1 MSANAPSSEEIYA
14 VKMAILKKIN
24 DERENAGITPLV
36 LDSVVAEA
44 ADEHCKE
51 MIDNKYSSHWNLA
64 GEKPYQRYFKAGCR
78 DHITEI
84 FGGYDAPEETTFD
97 ITSEGILK
105 QSIDMHEKTMNA
117 SGTEEERNSSSVL
130 DPLHT
135 HIGIGLAVTTTS
147 FRMLEV
153 YLDRYVSIDD
163 SVSPTMT
170 DTKINFQGS
179 MLERDGNW
187 GPYACV
193 VYYDPNPQA
202 LLPDDATAKEGYED
216 FSHQQ
221 VAVTWPW
228 EMSFIDGQ
236 FSIPISFEEIRE
248 GYYYVHLHVR
258 DHADDIPY
266 NEVQEGLQVPGDG
279 TVVSTGFVFHYR
291 GKPLKQGEVPSATR
305 LSIDNVIT
313 DIRVVTASSQEGKNA
328 GDLNEYEH
336 ILLGD
341 PIPAASSGLSVY
353 FGKGEHGD
361 LDPITDL
368 KYISSNDENLAGPD
382 GYEVIRVSVA
392 TASPD
397 SKNGGDSA
405 EVLES
410 KKNAFEE
417 LLKLTEASGE
427 GVSNSAVASYLWE
440 NEEVRENLNSV
451 GVDPA
456 SVRSA
461 LEADPDNAW
470 SAEQYVNEFS
480 TPAPGA
486 FTYLCVKRGDISDAI
501 SSVALV
507 FGENPGLVAQAALG
521 EENISLLQLP
531 FENMSIAYS
540 KVHDSAVNN
549 GMMESLVGEDA
560 FATTDEDSDAAYI
573 QRAEEEAAQ
582 RKVMEEQQRA
592 NQRESLIQLLSEA
605 EEENKRL
612 VESNQAFQRKLV
624 KHLQGLAAAK
634 KSVED
639 PVKSVEDQAKRKS
652 DMEIAKQYRDAL
664 KNVNDAKDAID
675 REQSQYDDIAL
686 QLQDRLDEKEEKA
699 ENIRKSFATFKREIA
714 LAAENSR
721 TGRPIPKKIVS
732 KFEATEDEKDNDVSK
747 VRLRNINLK
756 MQLKKLEGKLR
767 EKEQLAD
774 GLHLIDFEQLKIEN
788 QTLNEKIEERNEDL
802 HKLRKKTTTT
812 VQVLTH
818 IKEKLQ
824 FEQAQN
830 EVLKSQLATLDGE
843 LTAERD
849 QLAKAKREREKC
861 RHQNSKLQGEQ
872 GFVNNDMLVQDY
884 ERRKILIREMKAKC
898 GELQATYVNIT
909 NVIKRASGQ

>member
-1 MSANAPSSEEIYA
+1 MTENGPSSDEIYA

-24 DERENAGITPLV
+24 EERENAGIKPLI
-36 LDSVVAEA
+36 LDTNIAEA

-97 ITSEGILK
+97 ISNEGILK
-105 QSIDMHEKTMNA
+105 QAVDMHEKTMNA

-135 HIGIGLAVTTTS
+135 HIGIGLSVTTGS

-163 SVSPTMT
+163 EVSPTMT
-170 DTKINFQGS
+170 ETKINFQGS
-179 MLERDGNW
+179 MIEMEGNW

-193 VYYDPNPQA
+193 VYYDPSPEA
-202 LLPDDATAKEGYED
+202 LSPDDATAKEGYED
-216 FSHQQ
+216 FSHHQA
-221 VAVTWPW
+221 AVTWPW
-228 EMSFIDGQ
+228 EMSFKDGQ
-236 FSIPISFEEIRE
+236 FSIPIDFEEVRE

-258 DHADDIPY
+258 DNADTIPY

-279 TVVSTGFVFHYR
+279 TVVATGFVFHYR
-291 GKPLKQGEVPSATR
+291 GKTLKRGEVTSAANGV
-305 LSIDNVIT
+305 SIDDVIS
-313 DIRVVTASSQEGKNA
+313 DIRVTTASSQEGKQSE
-328 GDLNEYEH
+328 DLSEYEH

-341 PIPAASSGLSVY
+341 PISSVSSGLSIY
-353 FGKGEHGD
+353 FAKGERGE
-361 LDPITDL
+361 LDPITDI
-368 KYISSNDENLAGPD
+368 KYVTGNDENMEGPE
-382 GYEVIRVSVA
+382 GYEVIRVSIA
-392 TASPD
+392 TATPD
-397 SKNGGDSA
+397 ADAAGKA
-405 EVLES
+405 EAIQ
-410 KKNAFEE
+410 NAFEE
-417 LLKLTEASGE
+417 LIKLTTEANADA
-427 GVSNSAVASYLWE
+427 SNSSVASYMWE
-440 NEEVRENLNSV
+440 NEEIRNNLSNV

-456 SVRSA
+456 NVRAA
-461 LEADPDNAW
+461 LEADPDNTW
-470 SAEQYVNEFS
+470 TVEQYVAELS

-486 FTYLCVKRGDISDAI
+486 FTYLCVKRGELTDALTAV
-501 SSVALV
+501 SLV
-507 FGENPGLVAQAALG
+507 FGENPVMVAQAALG
-521 EENISLLQLP
+521 EDDISILSLP
-531 FENMSIAYS
+531 FENMCIAYT
-540 KVHDSAVNN
+540 KVNASLDVVDES
-549 GMMESLVGEDA
+549 MMQSLAGDDA

-582 RKVMEEQQRA
+582 RKIMEEKQRA
-592 NQRESLIQLLSEA
+592 NQRESLIQLLQEA
-605 EEENKRL
+605 EEENKKL
-612 VESNQAFQRKLV
+612 IESNQGFQRKLV

-634 KSVED
+634 KAVED

-675 REQSQYDDIAL
+675 REQSQYDEIAL

-714 LAAENSR
+714 LASENSR
-721 TGRPIPKKIVS
+721 TGRPIPKKIVG

-861 RHQNSKLQGEQ
+861 RNENSKLQGEQ

-909 NVIKRASGQ
+909 DVIKRASGQ